1 MWPAASSFIDCVSLT
16 ATCTRYGDGD
26 SVERDPI
33 GETTKIKSTNKNY
46 WQGATQT
53 EGLVLIFLYFAAYL
67 TGIGALLERLSPPS
81 DDAIPLNVDDLN
93 ATNATAL
100 ASNDAANESNLITV
114 QVVYWVLLAF
124 YSLVPVAGCAL
135 LAYGGDN
142 DGIKDILGY
151 YGGLYELI
159 CDAPDDPKE
168 YAEWMEEQLDDNPL
182 FTIIAPFE
190 KKYAW
195 CVVWIEEVEGCLA
208 NMCATTSGTKGRFCS
223 KPSRSRAASY

>member
-1 MWPAASSFIDCVSLT
+1 MWPASSFFVRKRISLNVLPHNN
-16 ATCTRYGDGD
+16 RYADKA
-26 SVERDPI
+26 PA
-33 GETTKIKSTNKNY
+33 KY
-46 WQGATQT
+46 WKDATQT

-67 TGIGALLERLSPPS
+67 TGIGALLDRLRSPS

-100 ASNDAANESNLITV
+100 ASDDAANESDPIAV

-124 YSLVPVAGCAL
+124 YSIVPVAGCAFFGL
-135 LAYGGDN
+135 EK
-142 DGIKDILGY
+142 IKSNMIKNERGRDIERGCPTNQT
-151 YGGLYELI
+151 EQ
-159 CDAPDDPKE
+159 E
-168 YAEWMEEQLDDNPL
+168 YAEWMEEQLDNDPL

-195 CVVWIEEVEGCLA
+195 CVVWIEGVEGCPA
-208 NMCATTSGTKGRFCS
+208 NMCATAPGTKGRFCS